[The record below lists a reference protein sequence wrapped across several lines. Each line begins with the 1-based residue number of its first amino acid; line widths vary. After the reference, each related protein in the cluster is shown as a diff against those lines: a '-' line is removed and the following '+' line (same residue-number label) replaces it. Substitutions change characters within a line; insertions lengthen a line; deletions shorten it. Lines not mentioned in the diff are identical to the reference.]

1 MDWARD
7 HLGNDVPA
15 WRGGISGFGLVCPS
29 CGEPVRRRAGGERK
43 PHFAHFS
50 HRAKPDCENYF
61 PPSGPAVLTGMR
73 AVSTASAGR
82 LSRESLSCGLFLVHQ
97 PELHSLAL
105 WLRIPSVEL
114 GSTATGSL
122 EIQSGLGHRTYQVAD
137 LHTARLVPMAPQ
149 FPLATSIGSRD
160 LLPLAAHVSGQ
171 VSAFTAERNL
181 FYAEDKGGRFVF
193 NDEPLEWGTRYRMLD
208 KSVIAPPS
216 ELGSVLDWNAGQ
228 KFGGWNSYEM
238 ALPTAFA
245 ASKAQL
251 PAQISEFLE
260 RRIRNPQSR
269 IFVVQPFPHHI
280 DVDGTYVYPESPASI
295 LMRRSASGKV
305 TVKTPV
311 DSVSAAVSDLT
322 DEWVLLEGLPA
333 SGHDCTV
340 SIEGNEQ
347 VVFRVE
353 PCELF
358 RPGGVIASVG
368 DTHWDLCEAAAVRPS
383 ELLRNELKVECGSLR
398 IATHVLRLNDGWL
411 QEGVVLSSPSGV
423 AKALFAGSF
432 GELRSPVALP
442 MQMNDHLLRGS
453 MTKVRSPLPTRI
465 WVEGLVLRTFG
476 PEGLDRVRCYF
487 AEPTRESLYR
497 LGLIMTSPLMPY
509 IRAAYDQQCAQGG

>member
-61 PPSGPAVLTGMR
+61 PPTGPVALTGGR
-73 AVSTASAGR
+73 AASTTSAGR

-97 PELHSLAL
+97 QERHLLAL

-122 EIQSGLGHRTYQVAD
+122 EIQSGLGHRIYQMTD

-160 LLPLAAHVSGQ
+160 LLPLAAHISGQ
-171 VSAFTAERNL
+171 LSAFTAERNL

-208 KSVIAPPS
+208 KSVIEPPS
-216 ELGSVLDWNAGQ
+216 ELGSVLDWKTEE
-228 KFGGWNSYEM
+228 KFGGWNSYEI
-238 ALPTAFA
+238 ALPMAFA

-251 PAQISEFLE
+251 PAQISEFLG
-260 RRIRNPQSR
+260 RRIRNPQPR

-280 DVDGTYVYPESPASI
+280 DVDGTYVYPESPPSI
-295 LMRRSASGKV
+295 LMRRSNSGKV
-305 TVKTPV
+305 TVKTLV
-311 DSVSAAVSDLT
+311 DSMSATVSDLT

-333 SGHDCTV
+333 GGHDCIV

-353 PCELF
+353 SCELF
-358 RPGGVIASVG
+358 RPRGIIASVG
-368 DTHWDLCEAAAVRPS
+368 DTHWDMCGAAAVGS
-383 ELLRNELKVECGSLR
+383 DELLRNELKVECGSLR

-411 QEGVVLSSPSGV
+411 QKGTVLSSPSGV
-423 AKALFAGSF
+423 AKALFAGGF

-442 MQMNDHLLRGS
+442 MQMEHHSQQGGL
-453 MTKVRSPLPTRI
+453 TKGRPQLPKRI
-465 WVEGLVLRTFG
+465 WLEGVVLRTFG
-476 PEGLDRVRCYF
+476 SEGLDRVRCYF
-487 AEPTRESLYR
+487 AEPTRENLYR
-497 LGLIMTSPLMPY
+497 LGPIMISPLMPY
-509 IRAAYDQQCAQGG
+509 IRAVHDQQSAQGG